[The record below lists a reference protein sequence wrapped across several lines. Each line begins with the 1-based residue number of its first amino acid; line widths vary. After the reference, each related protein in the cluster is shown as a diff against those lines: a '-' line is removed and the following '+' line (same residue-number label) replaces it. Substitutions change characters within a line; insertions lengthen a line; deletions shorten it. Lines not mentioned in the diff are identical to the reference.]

1 MFQLM
6 MEKIIQ
12 WIRKNNKSVLSIIE
26 CYRKVNKECYKFIKS
41 QETSKDKFKSKDK
54 MIKSFLIPISF
65 WIAEKAEKK
74 KPYIVG
80 LSGGQGT
87 GKTTISSII
96 SIILR
101 KYFKLNIFIIS
112 IDDFY
117 KTRKERLLLSK
128 KVHPSLM
135 TRGVPGTHNTNI
147 MLDFFSRAKRKK
159 FRPLKLPKFN
169 KAIDDRYNKK
179 LWYSVKKRPDIIIFE
194 GWCVGAKAETNNT
207 LKKSLNSLEKLKDK
221 KLTWRRFV
229 NKQLQ
234 SKYKQLYDQ
243 LNCLLYLK
251 SKNFSLL
258 RKWRIKQEKK
268 LRLKNKRSN
277 NHKIMSNKEVINFM
291 QTYQRVTQ
299 NMFKYV
305 PKYAS
310 IILNLNGNHQIKSVV
325 YNKLK

>member
-1 MFQLM
+1 ML
-6 MEKIIQ
+6 
-12 WIRKNNKSVLSIIE
+12 SVIE
-26 CYRKVNKECYKFIKS
+26 CYGKVNKECVKYIKA
-41 QETSKDKFKSKDK
+41 QETSKNKFKNKKK

-65 WIAEKAEKK
+65 WIANKTQKK

-80 LSGGQGT
+80 LAGGQGT

-101 KYFKLNIFIIS
+101 KYFKLNVFTIS

-128 KVHPSLM
+128 KIHPSLM
-135 TRGVPGTHNTNI
+135 IRGVPGTHNTNI
-147 MLDFFSRAKRKK
+147 MLDFFSRAKRKM

-194 GWCVGAKAETNNT
+194 GWCVGAKAEKNNT

-251 SKNFSLL
+251 PKNFSLL
-258 RKWRIKQEKK
+258 RQWRIKQEKK

-277 NHKIMSNKEVINFM
+277 NHKIMNNNEVIKFM

-299 NMFKYV
+299 NMFKNV
-305 PKYAS
+305 PNYAS
-310 IILNLNGNHQIKSVV
+310 IILYLNSNHQIKSVV
-325 YNKLK
+325 YNKIK

>member
-1 MFQLM
+1 ML
-6 MEKIIQ
+6 
-12 WIRKNNKSVLSIIE
+12 SVIE
-26 CYRKVNKECYKFIKS
+26 CYGKVNKECFKYIKA
-41 QETSKDKFKSKDK
+41 QETSKNKFKNKKK

-65 WIAEKAEKK
+65 WIANKTKKK
-74 KPYIVG
+74 KPYMVG
-80 LSGGQGT
+80 LAGGQGT

-101 KYFKLNIFIIS
+101 KYFKLNVFTIS

-117 KTRKERLLLSK
+117 KTRKERLILSQ

-135 TRGVPGTHNTNI
+135 TRGVPGTHDANI
-147 MLDFFSRAKRKK
+147 MLDFFKRVKKRK
-159 FRPLKLPKFN
+159 FRSLKLPKFN
-169 KAIDDRYNKK
+169 KAIDDRYIKK
-179 LWYSVKKRPDIIIFE
+179 LWYSIKKRPDVVIFE
-194 GWCVGAKAETNNT
+194 GWCIGAKAEKNNT
-207 LKKSLNSLEKLKDK
+207 LIKPVNSLEKLNDK
-221 KLTWRRFV
+221 KLAWRKFV

-305 PKYAS
+305 PKYSS